1 MEEHTK
7 YITLRSWV
15 KTIVYVNNYIILYYF
30 LEPPTEEDLV
40 QNTLWPEIQKLYG
53 HVYEVY
59 CLASS
64 NDHKWLASAAKATS
78 LELAS
83 IIIW

>member
-1 MEEHTK
+1 MVI
-7 YITLRSWV
+7 YL
-15 KTIVYVNNYIILYYF
+15 

-59 CLASS
+59 CLTSSS
-64 NDHKWLASAAKATS
+64 NNKWLASAAKATS

>member
-1 MEEHTK
+1 MVI
-7 YITLRSWV
+7 YL
-15 KTIVYVNNYIILYYF
+15 

-64 NDHKWLASAAKATS
+64 SNNKWLASAAKATS